1 MDDTIDDTMGADEEE
16 TETEQVVNQ
25 VLDELGLETE
35 SKLGVVPRAQFQ
47 NGDKSKSETEEQDDL
62 ESRLENL
69 RK

>member
-16 TETEQVVNQ
+16 AETEQVVNQ

-35 SKLGVVPRAQFQ
+35 GKLGYVPRGSVQ
-47 NGDKSKSETEEQDDL
+47 NGEKNRQEAEEQDDL